1 MSGGA
6 FDESDTGMQNPDFG
20 RVDLLEQALIEYIER
35 YGMSDAA
42 ARAMRVGARPIPAKA
57 LLQGRNGQKPQKST
71 QPKGQSPKNQHNP
84 DRLSNL

>member
-42 ARAMRVGARPIPAKA
+42 ARAMRVGARPHPGKSPAA
-57 LLQGRNGQKPQKST
+57 GPQRPKTAKINST
-71 QPKGQSPKNQHNP
+71 QRAIAQESTQS
-84 DRLSNL
+84 